1 MGCLLTERPGGR
13 GGKNRRG
20 SNRPAEFEIPAYVEP
35 LSKSDNRWVAVKPT
49 SEEEQVI
56 KKFGLVLNIITE
68 EKLDRLVKKV
78 IGMNITSAVVLREM
92 AVKTIEKAMDDSIY
106 AKLFAK
112 FALKL
117 DIKVTPED
125 KPLSFTDILVPECE
139 RLFPV
144 LLEGKE
150 LQHKIEDESK
160 ASDPEE
166 IEYRRLKHKR
176 HIVGF
181 MTFIGELFNLKICP
195 PTVLSAC
202 IESLT
207 SQSTDAASEEIVD
220 CVVILLQSTG
230 PNLSTSCPDVLNKT
244 FAHLNK
250 LLSTPGLPLRI
261 KFLLQDLMALRDNKC
276 VDVIV
281 LIRLDQCLQV
291 ACPFVTEEEAGA

>member
-1 MGCLLTERPGGR
+1 
-13 GGKNRRG
+13 
-20 SNRPAEFEIPAYVEP
+20 
-35 LSKSDNRWVAVKPT
+35 
-49 SEEEQVI
+49 
-56 KKFGLVLNIITE
+56 
-68 EKLDRLVKKV
+68 
-78 IGMNITSAVVLREM
+78 
-92 AVKTIEKAMDDSIY
+92 
-106 AKLFAK
+106 
-112 FALKL
+112 
-117 DIKVTPED
+117 
-125 KPLSFTDILVPECE
+125 
-139 RLFPV
+139 
-144 LLEGKE
+144 
-150 LQHKIEDESK
+150 
-160 ASDPEE
+160 
-166 IEYRRLKHKR
+166 
-176 HIVGF
+176 